1 MCECMCVI
9 VCDWERCVQK
19 QVKCFQ
25 RNTSAVTWNTR
36 KQSIVLILEKH
47 LIRLL
52 VSFSPVLV
60 HILLL
65 SACVRC
71 SLVENKSNAGLPYLK
86 SFKQFFSGFFF
97 FSYFMD
103 ILCNSVKAAVII
115 INFVFPLFFSSK
127 WTVASHVFSPQS
139 KTFSFDCFMISN
151 WTYCMNVRVGSWV
164 SLCLS
169 SGLAW
174 IVFIHTSYGMILHS
188 WFKCDL
194 TVSKITRRY

>member
-1 MCECMCVI
+1 MCVSGIQVWQILSVPRTFFTYGLIDWNNKVLLLKRKRKKQNKHLYSKYACMCECMCVI

-97 FSYFMD
+97 SV
-103 ILCNSVKAAVII
+103 IL
-115 INFVFPLFFSSK
+115 
-127 WTVASHVFSPQS
+127 
-139 KTFSFDCFMISN
+139 
-151 WTYCMNVRVGSWV
+151 WTYCV
-164 SLCLS
+164 
-169 SGLAW
+169 
-174 IVFIHTSYGMILHS
+174 IQ
-188 WFKCDL
+188 
-194 TVSKITRRY
+194 SKLQL